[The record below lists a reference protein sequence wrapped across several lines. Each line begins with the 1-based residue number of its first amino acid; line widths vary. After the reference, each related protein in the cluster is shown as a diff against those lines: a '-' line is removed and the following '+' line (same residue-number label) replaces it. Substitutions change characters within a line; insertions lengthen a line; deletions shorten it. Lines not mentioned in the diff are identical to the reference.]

1 MIELIDIQKVYR
13 TSTVETVALE
23 EVNIDI
29 KRGEFVSVMGP
40 SGCGKSTLLN
50 IAGLLDLPT
59 NGRVLIDGRT
69 TEGMKDKELAAFRNK
84 MIGFVFQSFHLINE
98 LNVIDNVELPMLYS
112 NGISAKER
120 HEKAIYAIEKVGL
133 GHRMK
138 HYPSELS
145 GGQCQRV
152 AIARAI
158 AAGTSILLA
167 DEPTGNLDSRMGEEV
182 MQILFDLNTQGTTIV
197 MVTHDD
203 KLAKQTGR
211 ILRFFDGRQV
221 FSQVNSSLKQED
233 HVV

>member
-1 MIELIDIQKVYR
+1 MIELIGIQKVYR

-50 IAGLLDLPT
+50 ISGLLDLPT
-59 NGRVLIDGRT
+59 KGKVLIDGRT

-98 LNVIDNVELPMLYS
+98 LNVIDNVEVPMLYTYGLS
-112 NGISAKER
+112 SKER
-120 HEKAIYAIEKVGL
+120 REKAIQAIEKVGL
-133 GHRMK
+133 AHRMK

-182 MQILFDLNTQGTTIV
+182 MQILFDLNAQGTTIV
-197 MVTHDD
+197 MVTHDE

-221 FSQVNSSLKQED
+221 FSQINDLIKQED

>member
-1 MIELIDIQKVYR
+1 MIELIGIQKVYR

-50 IAGLLDLPT
+50 ISGLLDLPT
-59 NGRVLIDGRT
+59 KGKVLIDGRT

-98 LNVIDNVELPMLYS
+98 LNVIDNVEVPMLYTYGLS
-112 NGISAKER
+112 SKER
-120 HEKAIYAIEKVGL
+120 REKAIQAIEKVGL
-133 GHRMK
+133 AHRMK

-182 MQILFDLNTQGTTIV
+182 MQILFDLNAQGTTIV
-197 MVTHDD
+197 MVTHDE

-221 FSQVNSSLKQED
+221 FSQINDSIKQED